1 MRYILNQAPMRNGFH
16 RRRCGAAVVLEF
28 QNFSAKEVTLLTVG
42 LPMRSRTREISHRR
56 RRDAAVVL
64 GHAFDFWSTA
74 RNLKASP
81 HEGEFARATRRGAAL
96 VFGVKEVTLLT
107 FGLPRAVL
115 KRELERGRVRTSNAV
130 APKLRIS
137 SQPQ

>member
-16 RRRCGAAVVLEF
+16 RRRCGAAVVSEF

-64 GHAFDFWSTA
+64 GHAFDFWSTT
-74 RNLKASP
+74 RNLEASP
-81 HEGEFARATRRGAAL
+81 HEGEF
-96 VFGVKEVTLLT
+96 VFGTNAVTLLT
-107 FGLPRAVL
+107 FGQPRAIL
-115 KRELERGRVRTSNAV
+115 KRARTRESSHEQRAV
-130 APKLRIS
+130 GPHWCLA
-137 SQPQ
+137 